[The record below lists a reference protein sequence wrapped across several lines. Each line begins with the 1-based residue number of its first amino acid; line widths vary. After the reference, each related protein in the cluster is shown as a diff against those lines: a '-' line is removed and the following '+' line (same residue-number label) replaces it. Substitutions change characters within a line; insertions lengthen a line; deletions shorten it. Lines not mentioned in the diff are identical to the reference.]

1 MGRSDGKRSGLSQC
15 QTPCSPFPGLRRS
28 AGRSPDNSGC
38 MQADA
43 FSSCRLGFQPNKR
56 YGSVGWAYLPNNT
69 NFMSVLYQLKKFYQ
83 MLTLIYFE
91 KNYQQCG
98 NKKYKK
104 YKYCCDLI
112 VVWIPQVPRNCFR
125 RFKKLDNFTKISQ
138 T

>member
-1 MGRSDGKRSGLSQC
+1 MKESISQKLSFLV
-15 QTPCSPFPGLRRS
+15 S
-28 AGRSPDNSGC
+28 
-38 MQADA
+38 
-43 FSSCRLGFQPNKR
+43 RLGF
-56 YGSVGWAYLPNNT
+56 
-69 NFMSVLYQLKKFYQ
+69 LKCPPKNVIGL
-83 MLTLIYFE
+83 LTLIYFE

>member
-1 MGRSDGKRSGLSQC
+1 
-15 QTPCSPFPGLRRS
+15 
-28 AGRSPDNSGC
+28 
-38 MQADA
+38 
-43 FSSCRLGFQPNKR
+43 
-56 YGSVGWAYLPNNT
+56 
-69 NFMSVLYQLKKFYQ
+69 